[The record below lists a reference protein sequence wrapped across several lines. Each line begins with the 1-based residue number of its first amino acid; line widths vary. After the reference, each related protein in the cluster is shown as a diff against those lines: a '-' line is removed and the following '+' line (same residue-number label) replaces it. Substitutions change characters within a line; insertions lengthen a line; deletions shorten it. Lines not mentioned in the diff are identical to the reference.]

1 MSLNLDAASEHCNTF
16 SVFQNGRRMGLPVKL
31 PEALK
36 GKVRACVASLSGG
49 LGWFVCVC
57 AGSIEQLSKQP
68 IVFF

>member
-49 LGWFVCVC
+49 LGWFVRVC
-57 AGSIEQLSKQP
+57 ARNQLNNFETTH
-68 IVFF
+68 ILF